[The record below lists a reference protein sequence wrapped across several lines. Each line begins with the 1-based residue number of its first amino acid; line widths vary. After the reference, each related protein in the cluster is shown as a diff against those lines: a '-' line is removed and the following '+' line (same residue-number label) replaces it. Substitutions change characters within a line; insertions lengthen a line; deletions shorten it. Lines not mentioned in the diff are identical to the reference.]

1 MSFVSGKRPNLIVWP
16 SKSHH
21 VESIL
26 KLANSSNFS
35 VIPVSSSSRYRHHGD
50 TIPKKNNCIIL
61 NLSKMNRIENLSIL
75 FSASDH
81 KTLEFSLL
89 KFVEELLRTKQIRF
103 FNGKYS
109 NNI

>member
-1 MSFVSGKRPNLIVWP
+1 MSSIII
-16 SKSHH
+16 HH
-21 VESIL
+21 
-26 KLANSSNFS
+26 KNF
-35 VIPVSSSSRYRHHGD
+35 D
-50 TIPKKNNCIIL
+50 
-61 NLSKMNRIENLSIL
+61 NRIENLSIL